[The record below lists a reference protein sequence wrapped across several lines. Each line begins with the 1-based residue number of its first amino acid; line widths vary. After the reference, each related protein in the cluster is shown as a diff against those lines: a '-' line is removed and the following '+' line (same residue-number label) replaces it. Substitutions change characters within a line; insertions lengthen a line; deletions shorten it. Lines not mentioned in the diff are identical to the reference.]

1 VRPPVSVVVVSWNG
15 RPLLERLLPALAAQ
29 TFRDFELVAVDNG
42 STDGSA
48 ELVERLWPEAR
59 VLRAGVNLG
68 FARGSN
74 VGIGLARGQLLAL
87 LNNDCLPEPAWLE
100 RAVAA
105 ADASGAGMVATR
117 QLRAEDP
124 RTIDSAGVALDRAAI
139 AWDRGGGCDAG
150 TPEAALPPLFGPSGG
165 AALYRRDLLEDV
177 GTFDAELGMY
187 YEDVDLAW
195 RARLRGW
202 GCAAAPG
209 ALALHLGSASGGRN
223 SPRKRFLLA
232 RNKLWVAAKCY
243 PSEALRRYLAAMVLY
258 DAAAAV
264 AYATASPPRAVG
276 PEARRAALA
285 GRLAGLRG
293 LPRQLAKRRAIQAR
307 RTASADD
314 VLRAMA
320 SLEPPWRAGR
330 RFAHLPEAVSSLAG
344 RDWPWAR

>member
-1 VRPPVSVVVVSWNG
+1 VRLSVSVVVVSWNG
-15 RPLLERLLPALAAQ
+15 RSLLERLLPALAAQ

-48 ELVERLWPEAR
+48 DLVERLWPEAR
-59 VLRAGVNLG
+59 VLRMGANLG

-74 VGIGLARGQLLAL
+74 LEIARARGGMLVL
-87 LNNDCLPEPAWLE
+87 LNNDSVPEPGWLE

-105 ADASGAGMVATR
+105 AEASGAGMVATR
-117 QLRAEDP
+117 QLRAEDR
-124 RTIDSAGVALDRAAI
+124 RTIDSAGIALDRAAI
-139 AWDRGGGCDAG
+139 AWDRGGGSDAG

-209 ALALHLGSASGGRN
+209 ALAIHLGSASGGRN

-243 PSEALRRYLAAMVLY
+243 PGEGLRRYLGALVLY
-258 DAAAAV
+258 DAAALV
-264 AYATASPPRAVG
+264 AYALGSPPRAVG
-276 PEARRAALA
+276 PAARRAALA

-307 RTASADD
+307 RTASAEN
-314 VLRAMA
+314 VLGAMA
-320 SLEPPWRAGR
+320 PLELPWRAGR
-330 RFAHLPEAVSSLAG
+330 RFSHLPEAVFFVPG
-344 RDWPWAR
+344 GGQQRAR